1 MRKFYQSV
9 ILAALVCCI
18 STAAY
23 AQGDYDKYE
32 KDNNTYGTTPF
43 INLSDMPKLY
53 DCMPAH
59 PSFDSPEFSYD
70 MVRYLWG
77 KQQRQ
82 DEERVNMAIADAE
95 WDDLEKVYANW
106 KDAFGLEVTKEGTPK
121 IYALLNKSLRTTD
134 PTRRAVKAQ
143 YSRQRPFERYDDTMP
158 SHEEDDLRGEG
169 SYPSGHTLR
178 GWTITQLLIQIAPG
192 RAPQIYKR
200 GMEYGYSRVIL
211 GAHWQSD
218 VDNSRMAASLL
229 FSVLQ
234 TNEEFQAMMK
244 EAQEEYKEKTGPAE
258 AGIRKVDDNRTSNGT
273 APIYTIDG
281 RLANDSVRGIVISE
295 GQKRIAHNR

>member
-1 MRKFYQSV
+1 MKKNLRFL
-9 ILAALVCCI
+9 ILSAIVCCMT
-18 STAAY
+18 TAN

-32 KDNNTYGTTPF
+32 KDTTTYGTTPF
-43 INLSDMPKLY
+43 INLSDMPQLY

-59 PSFDSPEFSYD
+59 PSFDSPEFAND

-77 KQQRQ
+77 KQQRS
-82 DEERVNMAIADAE
+82 DEDRVNVAIADAE
-95 WDDLEKVYANW
+95 WDNLEKVYANW
-106 KDAFGLEVTKEGTPK
+106 KDAFGMEVSQENTPK

-143 YSRQRPFERYDDTMP
+143 YSRQRPFERFNDAMP

-178 GWTITQLLIQIAPG
+178 GWTITLLMIQIAPE
-192 RAPQIYKR
+192 RAAEIYKR
-200 GMEYGYSRVIL
+200 GMDYGYSRVIV

-229 FSVLQ
+229 FSILQ
-234 TNEEFQAMMK
+234 TNDDFQTMMK
-244 EAQEEYKEKTGPAE
+244 EAQQEYREKTQNVGVRALE
-258 AGIRKVDDNRTSNGT
+258 ASSNTNNPSHTYTLDGKLAGEGAHGI
-273 APIYTIDG
+273 
-281 RLANDSVRGIVISE
+281 LISD
-295 GQKRIAHNR
+295 GQKILTR

>member
-1 MRKFYQSV
+1 MKKFYQHV
-9 ILAALVCCI
+9 ILAALMCCT
-18 STAAY
+18 STVF

-32 KDNNTYGTTPF
+32 KDNATYGTTPF
-43 INLSDMPKLY
+43 INLSDMPELY

-59 PSFDSPEFSYD
+59 PAFDSPEFSYD

-77 KQQRQ
+77 KQQREN
-82 DEERVNMAIADAE
+82 EERVNIAIADAE

-143 YSRQRPFERYDDTMP
+143 YSRQRPFERYNDTMP
-158 SHEEDDLRGEG
+158 SHEEDELRGEG

-178 GWTITQLLIQIAPG
+178 GWTITQLLIQIAPE
-192 RAPQIYKR
+192 RAAEIYKR
-200 GMEYGYSRVIL
+200 GMEFGYSRVIL

-229 FSVLQ
+229 FCILQ
-234 TNEEFQAMMK
+234 TNAEFQTMMK
-244 EAQEEYKEKTGPAE
+244 EAQVEYKEKTGS
-258 AGIRKVDDNRTSNGT
+258 AGVRTAAVGSSSNGT
-273 APIYTIDG
+273 AHIYTIDG
-281 RLANDSVRGIVISE
+281 RQANDSTRGIVVSE
-295 GQKRIAHNR
+295 GQKTIR

>member
-1 MRKFYQSV
+1 MRKLLSSI
-9 ILAALVCCI
+9 ILAALTCCV
-18 STAAY
+18 TVVY

-32 KDNNTYGTTPF
+32 KDNETYGTTPF
-43 INLSDMPKLY
+43 INLTDMPQLY
-53 DCMPAH
+53 DCIPAH
-59 PSFDSPEFSYD
+59 PSFESPEFAAD

-77 KQQRQ
+77 KQQR
-82 DEERVNMAIADAE
+82 DNAERVAMAVADAE

-106 KDAFGLEVTKEGTPK
+106 KDAFGLAVTKKGTPK

-143 YSRQRPFERYDDTMP
+143 YSRQRPFERFNDSMP

-178 GWTITQLLIQIAPG
+178 GWTITLLMIQIAPE
-192 RAPQIYKR
+192 RAAEIYKR
-200 GMEYGYSRVIL
+200 GMDYGFSRVIV

-234 TNEEFQAMMK
+234 SNSDFQTMMNEARL
-244 EAQEEYKEKTGPAE
+244 EYKEKT
-258 AGIRKVDDNRTSNGT
+258 TSNVQSINVDAHHPT
-273 APIYTIDG
+273 ARIYSIDKTPADEQTHG
-281 RLANDSVRGIVISE
+281 NVISKE
-295 GQKRIAHNR
+295 QKRLQK

>member
-1 MRKFYQSV
+1 MKTHFKL
-9 ILAALVCCI
+9 ILLAAFLCCAA
-18 STAAY
+18 TAAH
-23 AQGDYDKYE
+23 AQGDYEKYE
-32 KDNNTYGTTPF
+32 DDNTFYGTTPF
-43 INLSDMPKLY
+43 INLSDMPSLY

-77 KQQRQ
+77 KQQRA
-82 DEERVNMAIADAE
+82 DKDRVSIAIADAE
-95 WDDLEKVYANW
+95 WENLEMVYANW
-106 KDAFGLEVTKEGTPK
+106 ADAFGLEITKDGTPK

-134 PTRRAVKAQ
+134 PTRRPVKAK
-143 YSRQRPFERYDDTMP
+143 YGRQRPFERYDDTMP
-158 SHEEDDLRGEG
+158 SHEEDELRGEG

-192 RAPQIYKR
+192 RAAKIYKR
-200 GMEYGYSRVIL
+200 GIDYGYSRVIL

-234 TNEEFQAMMK
+234 TNADFQAMMK
-244 EAQEEYKEKTGPAE
+244 EAQEEYKEKTEEPTNVRLTTA
-258 AGIRKVDDNRTSNGT
+258 DDSGST
-273 APIYTIDG
+273 ALIYSIDG
-281 RLANDSVRGIVISE
+281 KPVSKTASGIVIAE
-295 GQKRIAHNR
+295 GKKIAK

>member
-1 MRKFYQSV
+1 MKKFYQHV
-9 ILAALVCCI
+9 ILAALMCCT
-18 STAAY
+18 STVF

-32 KDNNTYGTTPF
+32 KDNATYGTTPF
-43 INLSDMPKLY
+43 INLSDMPQLY

-59 PSFDSPEFSYD
+59 PAFDSPEFSYD

-77 KQQRQ
+77 KQQREN
-82 DEERVNMAIADAE
+82 EERVNIAIADAE

-143 YSRQRPFERYDDTMP
+143 YSRQRPFERYNDTMP
-158 SHEEDDLRGEG
+158 SHEEDELRGEG

-178 GWTITQLLIQIAPG
+178 GWTITQLLIQIAPE
-192 RAPQIYKR
+192 RAAEIYMR
-200 GMEYGYSRVIL
+200 GMEFGYSRVIL

-229 FSVLQ
+229 FCILQ
-234 TNEEFQAMMK
+234 TNAEFQTMMK
-244 EAQEEYKEKTGPAE
+244 EAQVEYKEKTGS
-258 AGIRKVDDNRTSNGT
+258 AGVRTAAVGSSSNGT
-273 APIYTIDG
+273 AHIYTIDG
-281 RLANDSVRGIVISE
+281 RQANDSTRGIVVSE
-295 GQKRIAHNR
+295 GQKTIR